1 MSSVVPEGWSKL
13 VMGNIG
19 TFSTSSVDKKLK
31 DGETHVSLLNY
42 MDIYRNSVLSS
53 SYPFQSVTAPAKQV
67 ISSSV
72 KNGDVFFTPSSETP
86 EDIGHS
92 AVFIGDAECLVH
104 SYHTIRFRPV
114 ENNYFDDNYKAFAF
128 RGEATYE
135 YFRKRA
141 TGSTR
146 FTVSLPIFNELEVLC
161 PPLPEQKKIAS
172 ILTSVD
178 EVIENTQKQIDKLED
193 LKKATMNEL
202 LTKGI
207 GHTEFKD
214 SELGRIPKSWE
225 VGALS
230 NLADFTSGFA
240 FSSSD
245 FSETGLLCI
254 RMGNLYNNEFN
265 PFRSPQYLPSEFAS
279 QHPRFVVTAR
289 NLLISMTGT
298 AGKEDY
304 GFVVEVP
311 NEFNQGLLNQRV
323 GKVIPKN
330 QDAKAFIRELM
341 RSRLYLEQLFSFGSG
356 TKQANL
362 SQSQIMG
369 ISIPIPPIDE
379 QRRIGETVS
388 NVSDTINALS
398 RKLSQT
404 QSLKKSL
411 MQDLLTGK
419 VRVTVN

>member
-1 MSSVVPEGWSKL
+1 MSNIVPDGWSKL

-19 TFSTSSVDKKLK
+19 TFSTSSVDKKSK

-42 MDIYRNSVLSS
+42 MDIYQNSVLSS

-92 AVFIGDAECLVH
+92 AVFIGDVECLVH
-104 SYHTIRFRPV
+104 SYHTIRFRPM
-114 ENNYFDDNYKAFAF
+114 ENNYFDDNYKAFGF

-178 EVIENTQKQIDKLED
+178 EVIENTQKQIDKLQD

-214 SELGRIPKSWE
+214 TELGRIPKSWE
-225 VGALS
+225 VKTLGDMVLKITDGEHLS
-230 NLADFTSGFA
+230 PDIVS
-240 FSSSD
+240 
-245 FSETGLLCI
+245 
-254 RMGNLYNNEFN
+254 
-265 PFRSPQYLPSEFAS
+265 
-279 QHPRFVVTAR
+279 H
-289 NLLISMTGT
+289 
-298 AGKEDY
+298 GK
-304 GFVVEVP
+304 P
-311 NEFNQGLLNQRV
+311 ILS
-323 GKVIPKN
+323 
-330 QDAKAFIRELM
+330 AKDIREDGVHISGAKFVEPTAFQKMLSRCNPEFGDVLVVSRGATIGRVTLNNLNIQFALM
-341 RSRLYLEQLFSFGSG
+341 GSVILIKPAQEQLIGSFISLYLESETTQSEILGLSGSSAQ
-356 TKQANL
+356 QAIYLKDIKSLKLPVPRLIEQNRIAAL
-362 SQSQIMG
+362 VK
-369 ISIPIPPIDE
+369 SIDDQKKILK
-379 QRRIGETVS
+379 S
-388 NVSDTINALS
+388 
-398 RKLSQT
+398 KLSQT

-419 VRVTVN
+419 IRVTVN

>member
-13 VMGNIG
+13 MLGNIG
-19 TFSTSSVDKKLK
+19 TFSTSSVDKKSK
-31 DGETHVSLLNY
+31 GEETLVSLLNY

-67 ISSSV
+67 TSSSV
-72 KNGDVFFTPSSETP
+72 RNGDVFFTPSSETP
-86 EDIGHS
+86 DDIGHS
-92 AVFIGDAECLVH
+92 AVFIGDAENLVH
-104 SYHTIRFRPV
+104 SYHTIRFRPAA
-114 ENNYFDDNYKAFAF
+114 NNHFDDNYKAFAF
-128 RGEATYE
+128 KGEETYE

-178 EVIENTQKQIDKLED
+178 EVIENTQKQIDKLQD

-225 VGALS
+225 V
-230 NLADFTSGFA
+230 TQFA
-240 FSSSD
+240 NILD
-245 FSETGLLCI
+245 I
-254 RMGNLYNNEFN
+254 
-265 PFRSPQYLPSEFAS
+265 
-279 QHPRFVVTAR
+279 
-289 NLLISMTGT
+289 I
-298 AGKEDY
+298 AGK
-304 GFVVEVP
+304 GFELKEYSTEGVKLLRIDNVSWGKISWDSCAFLPYEYLESEKKLILAEHDLLLALNRPITQGKLKLARCTASDVP
-311 NEFNQGLLNQRV
+311 AILYQRV
-323 GKVIPKN
+323 GKITSISEDICTNNFAFYLLN
-330 QDAKAFIRELM
+330 QYLPDFIKGESVGSDQPFINLTALRGLM
-341 RSRLYLEQLFSFGSG
+341 LPLPSRCEQDRMYESMNAIDIGIDRLT
-356 TKQANL
+356 TKL
-362 SQSQIMG
+362 C
-369 ISIPIPPIDE
+369 
-379 QRRIGETVS
+379 
-388 NVSDTINALS
+388 
-398 RKLSQT
+398 QT